1 MKNLMKSFRELSY
14 FELLGMNGGYGGG
27 SGGGSGSKSGGSGYS
42 GGSGGS
48 SSGGSSSNRK
58 NSSGRKP
65 GYTRYIGSD
74 ATTKTTGTIN
84 LDGSET
90 VTKVNTETGEI
101 IYSYTNRTAIGSSY
115 SSSSSGTLSSGS
127 SKSDS
132 NSKGYSSSSGS
143 YTVSYGHSS
152 SGRGSYSGSSSG
164 WGRTYTTSYETS
176 SGGSGTSGV
185 SSKQEKNKY
194 DYQTCSN
201 KDNVH
206 CDIIAWNH
214 AVDAGLN
221 PAGNGNNN
229 WDGNKLTVDEIYN
242 KHYADEAV
250 EFNSDLAGKK
260 GYIFYDW
267 EGDGKFDHIEYCEV
281 DANGA
286 GYSFYNNDGHEKSEE
301 YYHRYFIEDNNAG
314 AENGGLGKLK
324 FVALN

>member
-27 SGGGSGSKSGGSGYS
+27 SSGGSGNKSGGSGYS

-48 SSGGSSSNRK
+48 SSSKR
-58 NSSGRKP
+58 NSSGYKT
-65 GYTRYIGSD
+65 GYERFISSNKKTI
-74 ATTKTTGTIN
+74 TTGKRN
-84 LDGSET
+84 PDGSET
-90 VTKVNTETGEI
+90 ITTTDRKTGKVI
-101 IYSYTNRTAIGSSY
+101 SSYTYGTAKGSSY

-127 SKSDS
+127 SK
-132 NSKGYSSSSGS
+132 NGTTSKGYSSGSGG

-152 SGRGSYSGSSSG
+152 SGNTGTYSGSSSG
-164 WGRTYTTSYETS
+164 WENTYKTSYEIPSSGNGTS
-176 SGGSGTSGV
+176 SI
-185 SSKQEKNKY
+185 SSEQEKNKY
-194 DYQTCSN
+194 SYQTCTDKN
-201 KDNVH
+201 NVH

-221 PAGNGNNN
+221 PAGNGNDN

-250 EFNSDLAGKK
+250 DFNSDLAGKK

-281 DANGA
+281 DVNGT
-286 GYSFYNNDGHEKSEE
+286 GYSFYNNKGYEKGEE
-301 YYHRYFIEDNNAG
+301 YYYRTFAEDNNAG
-314 AENGGLGKLK
+314 AKNGGPGKLK